1 MPTTGRKSGTR
12 SEASGRLGEKLFG
25 LAAIVVGVAIVVAT
39 LVGVGPGSVVLILA
53 SAAVVGWFVY
63 YLGFRRQQTIR
74 SNR

>member
-1 MPTTGRKSGTR
+1 MPTTGRKRGTR

-39 LVGVGPGSVVLILA
+39 LVGVGPGSIVLVLA

-63 YLGFRRQQTIR
+63 HLGVRRQQTIR